1 MLHHLTCSYY
11 LDLRWS
17 GGWWSQAVIDEQA
30 TITRCRKNCQ
40 NDIDEHLLKT
50 MAEVLIETAGPG
62 NLQGRPQAVP
72 WKRGVPQVFGW
83 CLLIYCRQLYFVPQD
98 LPHIQHWF
106 WWPSGQIVLGHGFE
120 GGGRICA
127 WAQESWESQ
136 GGHCRRSATPSTPP
150 RHHCHHRQN
159 SHHHY
164 QHIHP
169 HSIISNAVNTTT
181 TIIVIIAKIAIIIV
195 IIAMTKHHYWKDRS
209 RSKEQSARDLAA
221 GEAVAGWQT
230 RRTNEKHLIIQFS

>member
-1 MLHHLTCSYY
+1 
-11 LDLRWS
+11 
-17 GGWWSQAVIDEQA
+17 
-30 TITRCRKNCQ
+30 
-40 NDIDEHLLKT
+40 

-98 LPHIQHWF
+98 LPQIQRWC
-106 WWPSGQIVLGHGFE
+106 WWDLLQILVTL
-120 GGGRICA
+120 RSNCA
-127 WAQESWESQ
+127 RTWAWRRRASLRLSSRKRREP
-136 GGHCRRSATPSTPP
+136 RRSLPTT
-150 RHHCHHRQN
+150 
-159 SHHHY
+159 
-164 QHIHP
+164 
-169 HSIISNAVNTTT
+169 SNAVNTTT